1 MRVVNVA
8 VSNKEYFLEI
18 LVRDLIS
25 RGVSYVQIENEF
37 HFLDHIY
44 RFYDV
49 KQDWNQ
55 IVHFLEN
62 QKLADSLSSVFGL
75 FPLDNQD
82 KNMGIMVVE
91 EKNQVMDDYGEQS
104 SNNFFKTNMKR
115 KIRHQNRVINQRLRQ
130 NKR

>member
-25 RGVSYVQIENEF
+25 RGVSYVQIANEF

-55 IVHFLEN
+55 IVQFSEN
-62 QKLADSLSSVFGL
+62 QKLADSLSSVFDL

-104 SNNFFKTNMKR
+104 SNNFFKTNMK
-115 KIRHQNRVINQRLRQ
+115 KMIKQQNRMINQRLRQ

>member
-104 SNNFFKTNMKR
+104 SNNFFKTNMKKMIKQQSR
-115 KIRHQNRVINQRLRQ
+115 MINQRLRQ
-130 NKR
+130 NKT

>member
-104 SNNFFKTNMKR
+104 SNNFFKTNMK
-115 KIRHQNRVINQRLRQ
+115 KMIKQQNRMINQRLRQ
-130 NKR
+130 N

>member
-82 KNMGIMVVE
+82 KNIGIMVVE

-104 SNNFFKTNMKR
+104 SNNFFKTNMK
-115 KIRHQNRVINQRLRQ
+115 KMIKQQNRMINQRLRQ

>member
-104 SNNFFKTNMKR
+104 SNNFFKINMK
-115 KIRHQNRVINQRLRQ
+115 KMIKQQNRMINQRLRQ

>member
-37 HFLDHIY
+37 HFLDYIY

-55 IVHFLEN
+55 IVQFSEN
-62 QKLADSLSSVFGL
+62 QKLADSLSSVFDL

-91 EKNQVMDDYGEQS
+91 DKNQVEDSYNEQS
-104 SNNFFKTNMKR
+104 FNKIFKTNMKR

>member
-1 MRVVNVA
+1 M
-8 VSNKEYFLEI
+8 
-18 LVRDLIS
+18 
-25 RGVSYVQIENEF
+25 
-37 HFLDHIY
+37 
-44 RFYDV
+44 
-49 KQDWNQ
+49 
-55 IVHFLEN
+55 HFLEN

-104 SNNFFKTNMKR
+104 SNNFFKTNMK
-115 KIRHQNRVINQRLRQ
+115 KMIKQQNRMINQRLRQ

>member
-104 SNNFFKTNMKR
+104 SNNFFKTNMK
-115 KIRHQNRVINQRLRQ
+115 KMIKQQNRMINQRLRQ

>member
-104 SNNFFKTNMKR
+104 SNNFFKTNMKKMIKQQSR
-115 KIRHQNRVINQRLRQ
+115 MINQRLRQ

>member
-1 MRVVNVA
+1 M
-8 VSNKEYFLEI
+8 
-18 LVRDLIS
+18 
-25 RGVSYVQIENEF
+25 
-37 HFLDHIY
+37 
-44 RFYDV
+44 
-49 KQDWNQ
+49 
-55 IVHFLEN
+55 HFLEN

-104 SNNFFKTNMKR
+104 SNNFYKTNMK
-115 KIRHQNRVINQRLRQ
+115 KMIKQQNRMINQRLRQ